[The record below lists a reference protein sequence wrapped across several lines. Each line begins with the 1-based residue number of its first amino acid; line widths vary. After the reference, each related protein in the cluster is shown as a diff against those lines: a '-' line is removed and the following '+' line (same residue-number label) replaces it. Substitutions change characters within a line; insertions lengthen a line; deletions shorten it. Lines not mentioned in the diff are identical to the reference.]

1 MKKKE
6 ILEIFDK
13 VDRVC
18 NMAKSFDLE
27 TLKKEIM
34 NLHDFINNL
43 TKSWINMRVPIK
55 GWKKIPKTVKMADE
69 TEIILP
75 LMYAM
80 QILAK
85 KMRKEIE
92 SRV

>member
-6 ILEIFDK
+6 ILKVFDK
-13 VDRVC
+13 VERVC
-18 NMAKSFDLE
+18 NMAKSFDLVR
-27 TLKKEIM
+27 LKKEIM
-34 NLHDFINNL
+34 NLYGFINNL

-55 GWKKIPKTVKMADE
+55 GWKKIPKTIEMADE
-69 TEIILP
+69 AEIILP

-92 SRV
+92 RRI